1 MNFEFSEDQRMLR
14 DEARKFL
21 TEQCPPE
28 EVRRTLDSDAT
39 HSEKVWNAVVEMG
52 WTATALPEEYGG
64 FGMGYLELCVIAEEI
79 GRAAAP
85 IPFSSAVYLAAE
97 CILAGGTDAQKND
110 LLPKLASGEAI
121 GTLALAEQAGP
132 VDAKAIACSVK
143 DGKLNG
149 CKVVVPDAEV
159 ANYAIVAAKD
169 GQGVSLYIASLSN
182 AGVTK
187 TRQRTVDP
195 SRSHY
200 EVVFKNVPV
209 DLLGKPGKGLDVI
222 DRVFDRAA
230 VLMAFEQLGGAN
242 AALDMACKQANERF
256 AFGRAIGSFQ
266 AIKHRIAEMYVSM
279 ELARSNCY
287 YGAWALSTN
296 ASELPIA
303 AAAARV
309 AAGQAF
315 YECARENIQVHGG
328 MGFTWESDCHFY
340 YRRSKLLS
348 LALGSERAWKDKLI
362 ERLAARKSAPSS
374 NLDAA

>member
-1 MNFEFSEDQRMLR
+1 MNFEFSEDQQMLR

-21 TEQCPPE
+21 SEQCPPE
-28 EVRRTLDSDAT
+28 EVRRVLDSGET
-39 HSEKVWNAVVEMG
+39 HSDKVWNAVVEMG
-52 WTATALPEEYGG
+52 WTATALPEAYGG

-85 IPFSSAVYLAAE
+85 IPFSTSVYLAGE
-97 CILAGGTDAQKND
+97 CILAAGTDAQKDD

-121 GTLALAEQAGP
+121 GTLALAEQAG
-132 VDAKAIACSVK
+132 AISEKTISSRVIN
-143 DGKLNG
+143 GKLNG
-149 CKVVVPDAEV
+149 RKIVVPDAEV
-159 ANYAIVAAKD
+159 ASYAIVAAKD
-169 GQGVSLYIASLSN
+169 AQGVSLYLANLGDK
-182 AGVTK
+182 GVTR
-187 TRQRTVDP
+187 TRQKTVDP

-200 EVVFKNVPV
+200 EVVFDDVPV
-209 DLLGKPGKGLDVI
+209 EPLGSPGKGLDTV

-230 VLMAFEQLGGAN
+230 VLMAFEQLGGAQ
-242 AALDMACKQANERF
+242 AALEMARQQASERF

-296 ASELPIA
+296 AAELPIA

-309 AAGQAF
+309 AASEAYYQ
-315 YECARENIQVHGG
+315 CARESIQVHGG

-362 ERLAARKSAPSS
+362 DRLAARKNAPSS